1 MDRCQHVTGAS
12 LGQDTWPIGKPRG
25 DGAHAV
31 VAPEEEGTGRSHP
44 STHGPTW

>member
-12 LGQDTWPIGKPRG
+12 LGKPRG